1 MLTIG
6 AVIIFVRSKTK
17 WHSIVSWRCFSVIN
31 LFLKKIYYRHLL
43 WKESEFHGEWT
54 GVFGF
59 SIYRAHKS
67 VLTIGAVIIFVR
79 SKTKWHSIVSWR
91 CFSAINLFLKKNY
104 YRHLLWKES
113 EFHGEWTDVFG
124 FSIYRAHKSVL
135 TIGAVIIFVRSKTK
149 WHSIVSW
156 RCFSVINRFLKKI
169 YYRHLLWKESEFHGE
184 WTGVFGFSIYRAH
197 KFLWRDL
204 YRHFTCMYYE
214 RFLWYGHANNLA
226 RLFEWERETKCVS
239 TEFYSESTGVF
250 GFSIYRAHKSVLTIG
265 AVIIFVRS
273 KTKWHSIV
281 SWRCFSVINRFLKK
295 IYYRHLLWKESEFH
309 GEWTGV
315 FGFSIYRAHKS
326 VLTIGAVI
334 IFVRSKTKWH
344 SIVSWRCF
352 SVINLFVKKIYYRHL
367 LWKESEFYSEWTG
380 VFGFSIYRAHKS
392 VLTIGAVIIFVR
404 SKTKWHSIVS
414 WRCFSVINLF
424 LKKNLL

>member
-79 SKTKWHSIVSWR
+79 SKTKWHSI
-91 CFSAINLFLKKNY
+91 L
-104 YRHLLWKES
+104 
-113 EFHGEWTDVFG
+113 
-124 FSIYRAHKSVL
+124 
-135 TIGAVIIFVRSKTK
+135 
-149 WHSIVSW
+149 SW
-156 RCFSVINRFLKKI
+156 RCFSVINLFLKKI

-197 KFLWRDL
+197 K
-204 YRHFTCMYYE
+204 
-214 RFLWYGHANNLA
+214 
-226 RLFEWERETKCVS
+226 
-239 TEFYSESTGVF
+239 
-250 GFSIYRAHKSVLTIG
+250 SVLTIG

-273 KTKWHSIV
+273 KTKWRSIV
-281 SWRCFSVINRFLKK
+281 SWRCFSVINLFLKK

-352 SVINLFVKKIYYRHL
+352 SVINLFLKKIYCRHL
-367 LWKESEFYSEWTG
+367 QWKESEFHGE
-380 VFGFSIYRAHKS
+380 
-392 VLTIGAVIIFVR
+392 
-404 SKTKWHSIVS
+404 
-414 WRCFSVINLF
+414 
-424 LKKNLL
+424 

>member
-1 MLTIG
+1 MLTIGAVIIFVRSKTRWHSIVSWRCFSVINLFLKKIYYRHLQCKESEFYSKSTGVFGFSIYRAHKSVLTIG

-43 WKESEFHGEWT
+43 WKESEFHGKWT

-91 CFSAINLFLKKNY
+91 CFSVINLFLKKIY
-104 YRHLLWKES
+104 CRHLQWKES
-113 EFHGEWTDVFG
+113 
-124 FSIYRAHKSVL
+124 
-135 TIGAVIIFVRSKTK
+135 
-149 WHSIVSW
+149 
-156 RCFSVINRFLKKI
+156 
-169 YYRHLLWKESEFHGE
+169 
-184 WTGVFGFSIYRAH
+184 
-197 KFLWRDL
+197 
-204 YRHFTCMYYE
+204 
-214 RFLWYGHANNLA
+214 
-226 RLFEWERETKCVS
+226 
-239 TEFYSESTGVF
+239 EFYSESTGVF

-281 SWRCFSVINRFLKK
+281 SWRCFSVINLFLKN

-309 GEWTGV
+309 GKWTGV

-334 IFVRSKTKWH
+334 IFVRSKTNWH

-352 SVINLFVKKIYYRHL
+352 FVINLFLKKIYYRHL
-367 LWKESEFYSEWTG
+367 QWKESEFYSESTG
-380 VFGFSIYRAHKS
+380 VFW
-392 VLTIGAVIIFVR
+392 IFHLPCPQICAYHRRGNNFRPV
-404 SKTKWHSIVS
+404 
-414 WRCFSVINLF
+414 
-424 LKKNLL
+424 KN

>member
-31 LFLKKIYYRHLL
+31 LFLKKI
-43 WKESEFHGEWT
+43 
-54 GVFGF
+54 
-59 SIYRAHKS
+59 
-67 VLTIGAVIIFVR
+67 
-79 SKTKWHSIVSWR
+79 
-91 CFSAINLFLKKNY
+91 Y

-156 RCFSVINRFLKKI
+156 RCFSVINLFLKKIYCRHLLWKESEFHGEWTGVFGFSIYRAQKSVLTIGASIIFVRSKTKWLSIVSWRCFSVINLFLKKI

-214 RFLWYGHANNLA
+214 RYLWYGHANNLA
-226 RLFEWERETKCVS
+226 RLLNEK
-239 TEFYSESTGVF
+239 G
-250 GFSIYRAHKSVLTIG
+250 KLSVLVQNFIANG
-265 AVIIFVRS
+265 LV
-273 KTKWHSIV
+273 
-281 SWRCFSVINRFLKK
+281 FLDFPSTV
-295 IYYRHLLWKESEFH
+295 H
-309 GEWTGV
+309 T
-315 FGFSIYRAHKS
+315 
-326 VLTIGAVI
+326 
-334 IFVRSKTKWH
+334 
-344 SIVSWRCF
+344 
-352 SVINLFVKKIYYRHL
+352 NLCL
-367 LWKESEFYSEWTG
+367 P
-380 VFGFSIYRAHKS
+380 
-392 VLTIGAVIIFVR
+392 
-404 SKTKWHSIVS
+404 
-414 WRCFSVINLF
+414 
-424 LKKNLL
+424 